1 MSDTLAPDAGAR
13 WHVLWTRSH
22 CEQLVHDQLAGKQF
36 ELFLPKFEAW
46 AKRAGSRSPCGTP
59 LFPGYLFLRH
69 ALDKESYLEVRKSRG
84 LVTILGDSWDR
95 PAVLPDSEIEAIRLM
110 VGAKVPAAAHPY
122 LREGRRVRI
131 TRGSLAGL
139 EGILVQLKLS
149 QGLLVLSVD
158 LLQRSVAV
166 EVDCTMVEPVP
177 APWRKAVAVTPRA
190 VQAPMTL

>member
-1 MSDTLAPDAGAR
+1 MPDILAPDAGAR

-36 ELFLPKFEAW
+36 ELFLPKVETW
-46 AKRAGSRSPCGTP
+46 AGRAGSRPLSGTP
-59 LFPGYLFLRH
+59 LFPGYLFMRH
-69 ALDKESYLEVRKSRG
+69 ALDKESYIEVRKARG
-84 LVTILGDSWDR
+84 LVTVLGERWDR
-95 PAVLPDSEIEAIRLM
+95 PAVLPESEIESIRLL
-110 VGAKVPAAAHPY
+110 VGARVPAVAHPY

-139 EGILVQLKLS
+139 EGILVRLKMN
-149 QGLLVLSVD
+149 QGLLVLSVN

-177 APWRKAVAVTPRA
+177 APWWKTGAGAARSEP
-190 VQAPMTL
+190 TLTAL